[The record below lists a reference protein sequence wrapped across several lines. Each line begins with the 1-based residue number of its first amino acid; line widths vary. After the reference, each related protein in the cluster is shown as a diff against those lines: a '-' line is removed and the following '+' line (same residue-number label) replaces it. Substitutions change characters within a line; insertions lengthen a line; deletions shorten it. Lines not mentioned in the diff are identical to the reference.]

1 MTMRRRAI
9 KAKHQVVAR
18 LEAELLRRV
27 RARGG
32 LSRVELAR
40 ELHLVP
46 STAGIYVNRLVREGF
61 LIETER
67 VARTPGRPATLV
79 TPNPDG
85 GRFVGV
91 DFEASNIMAVA
102 VDFSQQPLRQA
113 HRNIRSGDSVE
124 SVLNKIE
131 DAIREVIARDKR
143 PLLGIG
149 VGVPGTIDP
158 SGAMA
163 LDYDYLSGWHNV
175 PLAEILRQRLGAPTH
190 LENNIRSMALAEQW
204 FGAGR
209 GLRDFVCLGV
219 RTGIAAGVVSHGHLL
234 IGSAGR
240 AGEIG
245 KWPAPETS
253 ATRPQTAS
261 TATTLESVASLPAI
275 LAAASKAAGRKLD
288 FESLKA
294 AVAKGDQAIL
304 ASLAPVAAIHG
315 RIAGQLALLLNPQR
329 IILVGPLAELGDA
342 FLLPLRETMQRVHED
357 DAPEV
362 VNSNLG
368 SFSGAIGA
376 AALAL
381 HQWKPAR

>member
-1 MTMRRRAI
+1 
-9 KAKHQVVAR
+9 
-18 LEAELLRRV
+18 
-27 RARGG
+27 
-32 LSRVELAR
+32 
-40 ELHLVP
+40 
-46 STAGIYVNRLVREGF
+46 
-61 LIETER
+61 
-67 VARTPGRPATLV
+67 LV

-102 VDFSQQPLRQA
+102 VDFSQRPLKQA
-113 HRNIRSGDSVE
+113 HRSIRNGDSVE
-124 SVLNKIE
+124 AVLNKIE
-131 DAIREVIARDKR
+131 EAIREVIARDTR

-149 VGVPGTIDP
+149 VGVPGTIDS

-163 LDYDYLSGWHNV
+163 LDYAYLPGWHNV
-175 PLAEILRQRLGAPTH
+175 PLAETLRDRLSAPTH

-219 RTGIAAGVVSHGHLL
+219 RTGIAAGVVSRGQLL
-234 IGSAGR
+234 VGSDGR

-245 KWPAPETS
+245 KWPAPETI
-253 ATRPQTAS
+253 ATRATRDAA
-261 TATTLESVASLPAI
+261 ATTLESVASLPAI
-275 LAAASKAAGRKLD
+275 LAAASKAAGRQLD
-288 FESLKA
+288 FDALKQSVLNGEA
-294 AVAKGDQAIL
+294 AIID
-304 ASLAPVAAIHG
+304 SLAQAAATHG

-342 FLLPLRETMQRVHED
+342 FLLPLREAMRRIHSD

-362 VNSNLG
+362 VNSTLG